1 MRLRLTPARPAL
13 LSTALLALALAGQAE
28 GGATGA
34 SKNVQAELIPE
45 VEWVQPGTPF
55 TLGIQLRM
63 APDWHTYWRNPG
75 DAGLATRMRWAL
87 PEGFE
92 AGPFQWPAPEAI
104 PAEPLMSYGY
114 SGEVV
119 LLTELRPPAGLAPGT
134 TVKLGGRLDWLECKD
149 VCLPGRAQL
158 EIELPVRSE
167 PPATRADR
175 QALFAAT
182 RGRLPQDGSA
192 WRARLLQSGAK
203 LALTFE
209 PQAEPVEAATFFP
222 ESQRVIDHP
231 ALQRLLR
238 TAQGLSLEL
247 ARASDAEALGRV
259 AGVLVIEAP
268 GPRRALALT
277 LPVESVAA
285 LPAGTVVT
293 RRADARPARSLAGL
307 LPALGFAFLGGLIL
321 NLMPCVLPVLSLK
334 VLGFVRHAGGEPG
347 RAWRHGLAFAAGVV
361 LSFWALAGLL
371 LALRAAGQQIGWGF
385 QLQSPGFVAA
395 LSFLF
400 FLIGLNLLGVFEV
413 GTSLTRLGD
422 AGSGPGLGS
431 SFSSGALATVVATPC
446 TAPFMGSALG
456 FGLSQPAP
464 VALAV
469 FTSLAV
475 GMAAPYLL
483 LSLSPRLL
491 RFVPKPG
498 AWMEAFK
505 QAMGFV
511 MMGTVVVLVWIY
523 GRQAGNDAVAWLLGG
538 LVLLGLG
545 AWIYGRATAPGH
557 EGPHGFSLALAA
569 LCAAL
574 GLALGLSQARA
585 AVPLT
590 NGAAVV
596 EGGIAWQP
604 WSPEAEAAARGAGQA
619 VFVDFTAAW
628 CLSCQVNERVAL
640 RAPAVAERFARH
652 GVTALKA
659 DWTLQDE
666 RITSALRGFG
676 RSGVPLYVL
685 YPPGGEAHLL
695 PEVITPDVVLRAFDE
710 ALGAPRQ
717 AATTAPTG
725 APSRED

>member
-1 MRLRLTPARPAL
+1 MRARLTKL
-13 LSTALLALALAGQAE
+13 LLTLPLLTLAGLAE

-34 SKNVQAELIPE
+34 SRNVQVELVPE

-55 TLGIQLRM
+55 TLGLRLKM
-63 APDWHTYWRNPG
+63 APHWHTYWKNPG
-75 DAGLATRMRWAL
+75 DAGLGTRLRWAL

-92 AGPFQWPAPEAI
+92 AGAFQWPAPEAI

-114 SGEVV
+114 SDEVT
-119 LLTELRPPAGLAPGT
+119 LLTEVRPPAGLAPGAS
-134 TVKLGGRLDWLECKD
+134 VKLGGRLDWLECKD

-158 EIELPVRSE
+158 EIELPVRAE
-167 PPATRADR
+167 PPAPSAAR
-175 QALFAAT
+175 QALFTAT
-182 RGRLPQDGSA
+182 RARLPQDGSA
-192 WRARLLQSGAK
+192 WHARLLQSGPK
-203 LALTFE
+203 LALAFQ
-209 PQAEPVEAATFFP
+209 PQGAQVEAATFFP
-222 ESQRVIDHP
+222 EASRVIDHP
-231 ALQRLLR
+231 APQRLLR
-238 TAQGLSLEL
+238 TADGLSLEL
-247 ARASDAEALGRV
+247 TRASDAEALERV

-277 LPVESVAA
+277 LPVESVTA
-285 LPAGTVVT
+285 LPKGTAV
-293 RRADARPARSLAGL
+293 ARPPDGGPARPSAGL

-334 VLGFVRHAGGEPG
+334 VLGFVRHAGGERG

-361 LSFWALAGLL
+361 ASFWALAGLL

-422 AGSGPGLGS
+422 AGPGSGLGS

-469 FTSLAV
+469 FTSLAL

-498 AWMEAFK
+498 AWMETFK

-538 LVLLGLG
+538 LVVLGVG
-545 AWIYGRATAPGH
+545 AWLYGRATAPGN
-557 EGPHGFSLALAA
+557 EGPHRLSLALAGLFA
-569 LCAAL
+569 VA

-585 AVPLT
+585 AAPT
-590 NGAAVV
+590 PNGAAVV

-604 WSPEAEAAARGAGQA
+604 WSPEAEAAARAAGQA

-628 CLSCQVNERVAL
+628 CLSCQVNERIAL

-652 GVTALKA
+652 GVTAFKA
-659 DWTLQDE
+659 DWTLHDE
-666 RITSALRGFG
+666 RITAALRGFG

-685 YPPGGEAHLL
+685 YPPGGQARLL
-695 PEVITPDVVLRAFDE
+695 PEVITPAVVLSALDE

-717 AATTAPTG
+717 AASAAPAAALRT
-725 APSRED
+725 ED